1 VLLHACNKAR
11 VTLLKSHACQSF
23 RLVYWNRNDEQEMQR
38 ETSILT
44 QRKSRL
50 LIERVGYQLK
60 KINEKLTRLSSV
72 THCRQSLFLLPA
84 RSRG

>member
-1 VLLHACNKAR
+1 MQQSACHAAQESR
-11 VTLLKSHACQSF
+11 VQSF

-72 THCRQSLFLLPA
+72 THCRQSLFLIPA